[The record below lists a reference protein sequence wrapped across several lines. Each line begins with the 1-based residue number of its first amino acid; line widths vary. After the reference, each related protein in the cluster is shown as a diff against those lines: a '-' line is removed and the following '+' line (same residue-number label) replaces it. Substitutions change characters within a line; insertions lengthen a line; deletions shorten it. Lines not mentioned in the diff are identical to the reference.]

1 MKNLT
6 YPTKL
11 VPLLLLV
18 TIFGCS
24 GPKLTTT
31 PATWEEVE
39 TEIKKHAGKVVV
51 VDLWS
56 NFCPPCMREFPNLV
70 NLQSEKRDQVKCV
83 SVNLNYTGAEDD
95 SVEQQ
100 QAEADDFLN
109 RINGT
114 ETNKVGLVKNFISKD
129 SDETVLKNVNSYA
142 LPTVIIYDQ
151 SGAVSKTFPDDNSG
165 EFTYEHDVLP
175 HVNELLANPT
185 KKEQTEGAHDG
196 QEK

>member
-1 MKNLT
+1 MILT
-6 YPTKL
+6 PSYRL
-11 VPLLLLV
+11 MPLLLLA

-31 PATWEEVE
+31 PASWEEIE
-39 TEIKKHAGKVVV
+39 NEINKHAGKIVV

-70 NLQSEKRDQVKCV
+70 NLQSENRDHVKCI

-100 QAEADDFLN
+100 QAEADAFLN

-129 SDETVLKNVNSYA
+129 SDETVLKKVNSYA

-151 SGAVSKTFPDDNSG
+151 HGAVAKTFPDDNSG

-175 HVNELLANPT
+175 HVNKLLANLI
-185 KKEQTEGAHDG
+185 KQEQTEGPHDG

>member
-1 MKNLT
+1 MTPEEHMTIHLPLSRLT
-6 YPTKL
+6 PI
-11 VPLLLLV
+11 LLLV
-18 TIFGCS
+18 TMFGCS

-31 PATWEEVE
+31 PASWEEVE
-39 TEIKKHAGKVVV
+39 AEITKHTDKVVV

-70 NLQSEKRDQVKCV
+70 NLQAELRDQVKCI

-100 QAEADDFLN
+100 QVDADAFLN

-114 ETNKVGLVKNFISKD
+114 ETNKVALVKHFISKD
-129 SDETVLKNVNSYA
+129 SDETVLSKVNSYV
-142 LPTVIIYDQ
+142 LPTVIVYDQ
-151 SGAVSKTFPDDNSG
+151 SGKVAKTFPDDNSG

-175 HVNELLANPT
+175 FVNGLLA
-185 KKEQTEGAHDG
+185 K
-196 QEK
+196 